1 MFFEDFKAPSL
12 DQDEGPSN
20 GKGEK
25 PKKDDYDNDIEDDND
40 ESYPLLKETDFG
52 GTAVAKALRR
62 QCRYF
67 LYVLS

>member
-12 DQDEGPSN
+12 DKDEGPSKV
-20 GKGEK
+20 KGEQT
-25 PKKDDYDNDIEDDND
+25 KKDDYDNDIEDDND

-62 QCRYF
+62 QWRFF